1 MLDAHVGSIERK
13 ERLNCEGIDPS
24 SMRYFY
30 TKCKS

>member
-13 ERLNCEGIDPS
+13 ERLKREAIGPS